1 MMLRRNKSGARNA
14 ALRCACYYYH
24 HHRHCIIARV
34 ANACKAAE
42 RKLNQPSNQPD
53 PSSHLGSRLSGMI
66 FLLSAPRNGEGK
78 LLRADFNNMS
88 SCHRAEEEFPGCL
101 PSLFLPLL
109 FYCYCM
115 KSELLACLLAALY
128 CMQKGEAEER
138 AARKVAEF
146 FPP

>member
-1 MMLRRNKSGARNA
+1 M
-14 ALRCACYYYH
+14 
-24 HHRHCIIARV
+24 

-42 RKLNQPSNQPD
+42 RKLNQPTNLPD
-53 PSSHLGSRLSGMI
+53 PSSHLGSRLSEMI
-66 FLLSAPRNGEGK
+66 FLLSAPRNGDGK

-101 PSLFLPLL
+101 PAFSFLASALL
-109 FYCYCM
+109 
-115 KSELLACLLAALY
+115 LLLYEERTACLLASCSLLHA
-128 CMQKGEAEER
+128 KGEAAEER